1 MRPDGDA
8 FPPFQFSKPLD
19 DNKPDPLEAP
29 VMQHRLAPLPDFLA
43 NGGAMGERVRRHDW
57 SSTPIGAVETW
68 PHSLRTAV
76 SMILHSKF
84 PTFMVWGPELTAF
97 YNDAYRPMLGTK
109 PEALGRPFREI
120 WSEAWDVMGPI
131 AERALAGEASYFE
144 DLPITLQRKGFAEQ
158 TWWTFSYSPVHD
170 EAGDVGGVLCIVHE
184 TTAKVLGEQ
193 RLEFLVRL
201 SDRLRSLNE
210 PSEVVVAA
218 QQMLGEHLG
227 VSRVGFGE
235 VEETARYF
243 TSESNWTDGTVAH
256 HTGTHDLAAFGP
268 EILGAMRRGET
279 LVIHHAAEDPR
290 TNSPEH
296 LATFTYL
303 EFSAA
308 VTVSLIKRGR
318 MVAAI
323 YVHNRTPRFWT
334 DSEVKLV
341 EDVAERIWDA
351 LERARA
357 ETALRAS
364 EDRLRLAIDAGHM
377 AVWEHET
384 ASDRI
389 TASPELNRLLGY
401 PADTEL
407 DIAEVRTRYYPGD
420 RERLSAIAMGAL
432 KKGERFFEVEY
443 RFYRVDGSLR
453 WFLMRAEML
462 LGPNGFPTSTIGV
475 LLDITDRKE
484 AEEALIEREAELMA
498 ALEAGSL
505 AIFDFDHVRGRMNP
519 SPRLSELYGYPPDH
533 VLTIADIRA
542 RYHPD
547 DVSKIMDKRDR
558 EQEDTSFRN
567 FEWTLRLVMPDGT
580 IRWVNGRG
588 EYVRDDKDRIIR
600 SRGVVM
606 DITERKRAEEHQQLL
621 IHELNHRV
629 KNTLATVQSI
639 ASQTLRNA
647 GTMGEARSAMEAR
660 LFALSRAHDV
670 LTRENWEGAGLLE
683 IVWEAMAPY
692 RHERE
697 TRIHMEGPDVRLS
710 PRMALAIAM
719 ALQELAT
726 NAVKYGAL
734 SNEVGE
740 VRIAWSVNDA
750 PDKRLH
756 LTWSET
762 NGPAVE
768 IPQRRGFGT
777 RLIERSL
784 AQDLQGK
791 ATIDFAPAGIVCTVD
806 APIT

>member
-1 MRPDGDA
+1 
-8 FPPFQFSKPLD
+8 
-19 DNKPDPLEAP
+19 
-29 VMQHRLAPLPDFLA
+29 MQYRLKSQPDFLA
-43 NGGAMGERVRRHDW
+43 GGGLMGEKIRRHGW
-57 SSTPIGAVETW
+57 SSTPIGDVETW

-76 SMILHSKF
+76 SMMLHSKF

-97 YNDAYRPMLGTK
+97 YNDAYRPMLGSK

-120 WSEAWDVMGPI
+120 WSEAWDIMGPI
-131 AERALAGEASYFE
+131 AEKALTGEASYFE
-144 DLPITLQRKGFAEQ
+144 DLPITLERKGYPEQ

-170 EAGDVGGVLCIVHE
+170 ENGDVAGVLCIVHE
-184 TTAKVLGEQ
+184 TTAKVLSEQ

-201 SDRLRSLNE
+201 SDRLRGLNE
-210 PSEVVVAA
+210 PIEVITAA
-218 QQMLGEHLG
+218 QQMLGEHLA

-243 TSESNWTDGTVAH
+243 TTERNWTDGTVAPQI
-256 HTGTHDLAAFGP
+256 GTHDLTAFGP
-268 EILGAMRRGET
+268 EIHGALKRGET
-279 LVIHHAAEDPR
+279 LVVHNAAEDPR

-296 LATFTYL
+296 LAAFAAL
-303 EFSAA
+303 EFSSV

-323 YVHNRTPRFWT
+323 YVHNRMPRFWT
-334 DSEVKLV
+334 ASEVKLV

-364 EDRLRLAIDAGHM
+364 EDRLRLAIDAGRM
-377 AVWEHET
+377 AVWEHKT
-384 ASDRI
+384 ATDRI
-389 TASPELNRLLGY
+389 TVSPELNRMLGY
-401 PADTEL
+401 PVDTEL
-407 DIAEVRTRYYPGD
+407 DLADLRTRYYPGD
-420 RERLSAIAMGAL
+420 RERLSAAAMAAL

-443 RFYRVDGSLR
+443 RYYRVDGSLR
-453 WFLMRAEML
+453 WLLMRAEML
-462 LGPNGFPTSTIGV
+462 LGPDGFPTRTIGV
-475 LLDITDRKE
+475 LLDITDRKA

-505 AIFDFDHVRGRMNP
+505 AIFDFDHVEGRMNP

-533 VLTIADIRA
+533 VLTLADIRA

-547 DVSKIMDKRDR
+547 DVTQILNKRDR
-558 EQEDTSFRN
+558 EQEDASFRS
-567 FEWTLRLVMPDGT
+567 FEWTLRLMMPDGE

-588 EYVRDDKDRIIR
+588 EYVRDANDRIVR

-606 DITERKRAEEHQQLL
+606 DITERKRWEEHQQLL

-647 GTMGEARSAMEAR
+647 GTMQEARSAMEAR
-660 LFALSRAHDV
+660 LLALSRAHDV
-670 LTRENWEGAGLLE
+670 LTRENWEGAGLIE
-683 IVWEAMAPY
+683 IVREAMAPY

-697 TRIHMEGPDVRLS
+697 RRIHIEGPDVRLS

-734 SNEVGE
+734 SNETGE
-740 VRIAWSVNDA
+740 VRIAWSVSDGS
-750 PDKRLH
+750 DRRLH

-768 IPQRRGFGT
+768 VPKRRGFGT

-784 AQDLQGK
+784 AQDLHGK
-791 ATIDFAPAGIVCTVD
+791 ASIDFAPAGIVCTVD
-806 APIT
+806 APVA